1 MLIKLRSLLGLVNKN
16 TIPSAVKP
24 KQSKDYLHP
33 LTAKELLQTDLRQAI
48 LSHIWQHTSLS
59 KENFY
64 TIYQQPIERYAELVQ
79 QFPASESHHHAY
91 LGGML
96 DHGLELIA
104 NALRLRQSYLLPT
117 GAPPEDQAVQA
128 DAWTA
133 AIAYGGLLHDI
144 GKIAVDIHVQLQDGT
159 HWHPWMEPIKQP
171 YRFKYIKGR
180 DYQLHDA
187 AAGLLYN
194 KIIAPDIMNWLSNYP
209 ELWSN
214 LLNLLAGRYEQA
226 GVLGEIVNKA
236 DKIST
241 AKNIGANP
249 DKAIQAP
256 NNSLQKKLITAL
268 QHLIKNEFI
277 INKTPGDVWL
287 TNTDLWLMSKT
298 VADKVRAYLLSNGF
312 EGIPSNNTKLF
323 DELQSFGIIQATEE
337 GKAIW
342 KATVSDQT
350 NNWQQEFS
358 LIRLSPTLIWN
369 NTEEPP
375 SVFDGIIT
383 LTEDK
388 PTKTNNEPVSN
399 TEFEQKNNHTTI
411 DTHQDISLLTM
422 DQESSKLLAAMPS
435 NTLSQPSTLET
446 KSFDLNTEDDTDNIL
461 ALFNDDI
468 TPEKEELT
476 NEIKGTERKETVNKN
491 EQLFENTEKIETTE
505 NLEQTFTIN
514 AQQELSPKEIGKQ
527 FINWLQFKIQ
537 HHKLPI
543 NDSNAKLH
551 IIEQQL
557 LIVSP
562 GIFQRFTHEHP
573 EIEKLKAKAI
583 KLDTWRWVQRGFE
596 QQKLHKKRP
605 DELNIWQC
613 EVKGPRKKGK
623 IIQGYLLDPT
633 LFYQA
638 FIPHDNPFLTLK
650 TETDIQQN
658 NSTDLIN

>member
-1 MLIKLRSLLGLVNKN
+1 MLIKLRTLLGLVDKK
-16 TIPSAVKP
+16 TIPSEVKHNL
-24 KQSKDYLHP
+24 QQGYLQP
-33 LTAKELLQTDLRQAI
+33 LSAKELLQTDLRQAI

-64 TIYQQPIERYAELVQ
+64 TIYLLPIERYAQLVQ

-104 NALRLRQSYLLPT
+104 NALRLRQSYLLPP

-180 DYQLHDA
+180 DYHLHDA

-194 KIIAPDIMNWLSNYP
+194 KIIAPEIMNWLSNYP

-268 QHLIKNEFI
+268 QHLIKNELI
-277 INKTPGDVWL
+277 INKTPGDAWL
-287 TNTDLWLMSKT
+287 TNTGLWLMSKT

-337 GKAIW
+337 EKAIW
-342 KATVSDQT
+342 KATVSDQS

-358 LIRLSPTLIWN
+358 LIRILPTLIWN
-369 NTEEPP
+369 NTEQTP
-375 SVFDGIIT
+375 SVFDGTIAFS
-383 LTEDK
+383 EDK
-388 PTKTNNEPVSN
+388 PTKTTNEPEIN
-399 TEFEQKNNHTTI
+399 
-411 DTHQDISLLTM
+411 
-422 DQESSKLLAAMPS
+422 LLAEPTVKQTNLDTGQEHNLINNTDNTVNLLEDTPS
-435 NTLSQPSTLET
+435 NILTQSPVKET
-446 KSFDLNTEDDTDNIL
+446 KNFELNTEDDTDNIL

-468 TPEKEELT
+468 TPERSEINDEINNTECKEV
-476 NEIKGTERKETVNKN
+476 VNKN
-491 EQLFENTEKIETTE
+491 KQSFEITEKIDNPEKS
-505 NLEQTFTIN
+505 QPAFIIN
-514 AQQELSPKEIGKQ
+514 AQQELSPKEIGKH
-527 FINWLQFKIQ
+527 FVNWLQFKIE

-573 EIEKLKAKAI
+573 EIEQLKAKSI
-583 KLDTWRWVQRGFE
+583 KLETWRWVQRGFE

-623 IIQGYLLDPT
+623 IIQGYLLNSES
-633 LFYQA
+633 FYKE

-650 TETDIQQN
+650 TETETQQDN
-658 NSTDLIN
+658 LSN